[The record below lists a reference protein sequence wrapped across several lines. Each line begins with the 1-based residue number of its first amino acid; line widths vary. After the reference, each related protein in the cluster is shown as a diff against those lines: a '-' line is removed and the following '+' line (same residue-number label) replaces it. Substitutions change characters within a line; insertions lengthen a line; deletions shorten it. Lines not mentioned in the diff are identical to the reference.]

1 MFQVSQRPY
10 KPLILV
16 PPPPPPK
23 KKNSNQW
30 WQSKWLLTPNI
41 PSHKKTYLL

>member
-16 PPPPPPK
+16 NSPPPK